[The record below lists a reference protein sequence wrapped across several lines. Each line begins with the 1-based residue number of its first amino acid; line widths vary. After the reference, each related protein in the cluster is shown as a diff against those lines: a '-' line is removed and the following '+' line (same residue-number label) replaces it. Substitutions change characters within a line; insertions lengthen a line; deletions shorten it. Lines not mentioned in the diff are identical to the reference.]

1 MEDEYF
7 GRKAGTK
14 ARGTSMRAFLPLIG
28 FIVIGILGVFAYIL
42 SDPLNVMLSE
52 RLANYPYDQ
61 MDMMQL
67 FVGVVIFFVGLLF
80 LGMLYAMFA
89 PKPPKTVNERELEKE
104 KLAKQRELL
113 AKKRRKREIQKKM
126 ARDAKARRGEK

>member
-7 GRKAGTK
+7 GRKAGAK

-28 FIVIGILGVFAYIL
+28 FIFIGILGVFAFIL
-42 SDPLNVMLSE
+42 SEPVNTLLSE
-52 RLANYPYDQ
+52 RMANYPYDQ
-61 MDMMQL
+61 METMRIV
-67 FVGVVIFFVGLLF
+67 VGVVIFFVGLLF

-89 PKPPKTVNERELEKE
+89 PKPPKTVTERELEKE
-104 KLAKQRELL
+104 KRAKQQELL

-126 ARDAKARRGEK
+126 AQDAKARRGEK